1 MPIALYPKAVKGQ
14 GAKGEGNGV
23 QGKGPTS
30 KRRKG
35 PRPAHHQDTRML
47 SQRNGSRS
55 LPLRRRHPPPIFPKG
70 CCPEPAASLLATP
83 RRQKLLEHI
92 WQRTS
97 LSRKQFATL
106 YRAPLEH
113 YAELVQQFPASESH
127 HHAYHGG
134 MLDHGLEIVA
144 YALKLRQSHLLPAG
158 APPKTR
164 QPNQKSGRRPSPTR
178 RCSTI
183 SARLPSIFTSS
194 MRMAAFGTLAWAAD
208 IPIPLSLPG

>member
-1 MPIALYPKAVKGQ
+1 
-14 GAKGEGNGV
+14 
-23 QGKGPTS
+23 
-30 KRRKG
+30 
-35 PRPAHHQDTRML
+35 ML
-47 SQRNGSRS
+47 SLFQRKR
-55 LPLRRRHPPPIFPKG
+55 PPVAAPSPAPATDLPKG
-70 CCPEPAASLLATP
+70 LLRPESAASLLATP

-97 LSRKQFATL
+97 LSRRQFATL
-106 YRAPLEH
+106 YRTPLEH

-134 MLDHGLEIVA
+134 MLDHGLEIIA

-164 QPNQKSGRRPSPTR
+164 QPSQKLGRRLSPTR

-183 SARLPSIFTSS
+183 SARLPSTFTSS
-194 MRMAAFGTLAWAAD
+194 MRMAAFGT
-208 IPIPLSLPG
+208 PGMGH